1 MGTSR
6 PAPGEWA
13 HLSGASAAPPHPVDS
28 AAAAAAAARDSD
40 AILTA
45 NGAHLQIGPLP
56 TVAADALQLQRVFQ
70 NLLSNAAH
78 YHNPGATPHINI
90 NAERLDGHWQFTVA
104 DDGPGVPD
112 NQRQRIF
119 AMFIRGTTG
128 DDHDGHG
135 MGLALCRRIIESY
148 EGRIWVEDN
157 PGGGSRFRFTL
168 PATSP

>member
-1 MGTSR
+1 MRWR
-6 PAPGEWA
+6 PA
-13 HLSGASAAPPHPVDS
+13 
-28 AAAAAAAARDSD
+28 R
-40 AILTA
+40 
-45 NGAHLQIGPLP
+45 
-56 TVAADALQLQRVFQ
+56 
-70 NLLSNAAH
+70 
-78 YHNPGATPHINI
+78 
-90 NAERLDGHWQFTVA
+90 AERLDGRWQFTVA

-135 MGLALCRRIIESY
+135 MGLALCRRIVESY
-148 EGRIWVEDN
+148 EGHIWVEDN